1 VPWRNFPIKITQCG
15 DFTTR
20 KIFQNQN
27 YAVRKLHCQN
37 YSNTLL
43 GCALARWCRW
53 WFNPVELLQLL
64 GRHADASPAAA
75 AAMSQGPLPSS
86 SDDEIITVVSSEGR
100 NREEEKAVSATQQQP
115 FRSSGG
121 GGGVVRRPAAA
132 ATATGTTT
140 TTTTTTNSKK
150 KQQSRQGALHHHQH
164 RRTLGM
170 GARAA
175 FVAAAICFYLIV
187 RFLFFHPDPLGDQN
201 NLPLKDP
208 LRMPL
213 PYEVPAS
220 IQYLR
225 DLYDPRHD
233 PILDPPP
240 RGRRS
245 GDGSGTLA
253 SSASSSWCASSSLNG
268 AGAHRPI
275 PARVL
280 LLTKRR
286 PTLYFRQPHDDPTS
300 LMSDEVVNIVQVG
313 LARSPCFSL
322 RNFTVVPDLVLDEP
336 HYELSHDLLV
346 DSAEEEP
353 PAHAAAAPLALL
365 PPMVWIVDMRR
376 YYLVRQPYRGFGGN
390 YTILDE
396 LLELVN
402 NTRNRA
408 REHVQKQHYPQ
419 QRLRKLVVVLMDY
432 RDYIPEVDLCRAM
445 PAIRHLVQ
453 LLGKNQVRYV
463 MQQTV
468 RKRQWNSS
476 LHFVDVGTMYDPR
489 NVSECWGG
497 RSLVH
502 VPYTVRDDV
511 ADAVLRIART
521 RSSTRPVL
529 PTSSPSSANPRLLQ
543 PIQDPAF
550 FQSSSSWRP
559 IDVAHMW
566 EYDATCAFSSSHAK
580 RVRMPCELRN
590 QVTLA
595 LHQHFVPPQYKVRT
609 KIADSLGIRT
619 EVQNEY
625 IRTLVASKIVVVSQ
639 RDLWEDSYRL
649 MEALVGGAMV
659 LTDPMLT
666 LPMGLVDRESIVIY
680 QKLEDLPVLIDYY
693 LGNEAE
699 RIKIARRGHRVAL
712 SLHRPHHWM
721 ERLFFGKVVTP

>member
-1 VPWRNFPIKITQCG
+1 
-15 DFTTR
+15 
-20 KIFQNQN
+20 
-27 YAVRKLHCQN
+27 VRWPDSVVGGL
-37 YSNTLL
+37 TLL
-43 GCALARWCRW
+43 NCCNCW
-53 WFNPVELLQLL
+53 
-64 GRHADASPAAA
+64 GRHADASPAAAAA

-86 SDDEIITVVSSEGR
+86 SDDEIITVVSLEGR
-100 NREEEKAVSATQQQP
+100 NREEEKEAATQQQL

-132 ATATGTTT
+132 ATAAGTT

-150 KQQSRQGALHHHQH
+150 KKKKQSRQRAPHHQH
-164 RRTLGM
+164 RRPLGM
-170 GARAA
+170 GAGTAL
-175 FVAAAICFYLIV
+175 VAASICFFFIA
-187 RFLFFHPDPLGDQN
+187 RFHLLLLPHPPGSKNNRSTLQDPL
-201 NLPLKDP
+201 L
-208 LRMPL
+208 MPL

-233 PILDPPP
+233 PILDPSP
-240 RGRRS
+240 RGRS
-245 GDGSGTLA
+245 SVDSSGTLA
-253 SSASSSWCASSSLNG
+253 AAASGCASSLNG
-268 AGAHRPI
+268 GAHHRI

-300 LMSDEVVNIVQVG
+300 LMSDELLNIVQVG
-313 LARSPCFSL
+313 LARSPCFGL
-322 RNFTVVPDLVLDEP
+322 LNFTVVPDLVLDEP
-336 HYELSHDLLV
+336 HYELSHDLIV
-346 DSAEEEP
+346 DAEP
-353 PAHAAAAPLALL
+353 PPPDPAAPLALP

-376 YYLVRQPYRGFGGN
+376 YSLVRQPYRGFGGN

-396 LLELVN
+396 LLILVH
-402 NTRNRA
+402 NTLHRA
-408 REHVQKQHYPQ
+408 RQRVQQQHPHL
-419 QRLRKLVVVLMDY
+419 RLRKLVVVLVDY

-445 PAIRHLVQ
+445 PAVQQLVQ
-453 LLGKNQVRYV
+453 LLGQEGGHVRYV

-468 RKRQWNSS
+468 RKRQWNST
-476 LHFVDVGTMYDPR
+476 LHFVELGTIYDPR

-497 RSLVH
+497 RALLH

-511 ADAVLRIART
+511 AEAVHRIART
-521 RSSTRPVL
+521 RSSTRPGL
-529 PTSSPSSANPRLLQ
+529 PTSLSPSTEHHLLQ

-550 FQSSSSWRP
+550 FQASASFWRP
-559 IDVAHMW
+559 INVAHMW
-566 EYDATCAFSSSHAK
+566 EYDATCAFSTQGT

-590 QVTLA
+590 QVTLS
-595 LHQHFVPPQYKVRT
+595 LHQHFPPPHFNVRT

-625 IRTLVASKIVVVSQ
+625 VKTLVASKIVVVSQ

-649 MEALVGGAMV
+649 MEALVCGAMV

-680 QKLEDLPVLIDYY
+680 QSLEDLPILIHYY
-693 LGNEAE
+693 LENEAE
-699 RIKIARRGHRVAL
+699 LVEIARRGHQVAL
-712 SLHRPHHWM
+712 TLHRPHHWM

>member
-1 VPWRNFPIKITQCG
+1 MNISESELRSDEISPSKLRKYA
-15 DFTTR
+15 TTMCVGP
-20 KIFQNQN
+20 NS
-27 YAVRKLHCQN
+27 VV
-37 YSNTLL
+37 
-43 GCALARWCRW
+43 GG
-53 WFNPVELLQLL
+53 LQLTL
-64 GRHADASPAAA
+64 FNCCKLPGRHADAAA

-86 SDDEIITVVSSEGR
+86 SDDEIIPVVSSGCH
-100 NREEEKAVSATQQQP
+100 NREEEEEAASQQQL

-121 GGGVVRRPAAA
+121 GGGGGGVVVRRPVAA
-132 ATATGTTT
+132 ATASTAAGTTT
-140 TTTTTTNSKK
+140 TTATNSKK
-150 KQQSRQGALHHHQH
+150 KQQSRQRALHHHQH
-164 RRTLGM
+164 RRPLGM
-170 GARAA
+170 GAGAA
-175 FVAAAICFYLIV
+175 LVAAAICFFFF
-187 RFLFFHPDPLGDQN
+187 FLPDPLIGDRN
-201 NLPLKDP
+201 NRSPLKDP
-208 LRMPL
+208 LRRLPL

-220 IQYLR
+220 IRTLR

-240 RGRRS
+240 RGRSS
-245 GDGSGTLA
+245 GDSSGTLA
-253 SSASSSWCASSSLNG
+253 AASLWCSSLNG
-268 AGAHRPI
+268 AGAHHRI

-286 PTLYFRQPHDDPTS
+286 PTLYFRKPHDDPTS
-300 LMSDEVVNIVQVG
+300 LMSDELLNIVQVG

-322 RNFTVVPDLVLDEP
+322 LNFTVVPDLVLDEP
-336 HYELSHDLLV
+336 HYELSHDLIV
-346 DSAEEEP
+346 DAEP
-353 PAHAAAAPLALL
+353 PPPDPAAPLALP

-396 LLELVN
+396 LLVLVN
-402 NTRNRA
+402 NTRSRA
-408 REHVQKQHYPQ
+408 RQRVQQHPLL
-419 QRLRKLVVVLMDY
+419 RLRKLAVVLVDY
-432 RDYIPEVDLCRAM
+432 RDYIPEVDLCRAL
-445 PAIRHLVQ
+445 PAVQQLVQ
-453 LLGKNQVRYV
+453 LLGQGGGGHVRYV

-468 RKRQWNSS
+468 RKRQWNST
-476 LHFVDVGTMYDPR
+476 LRFVDVGTMYDPR

-521 RSSTRPVL
+521 QSSSTRPIR
-529 PTSSPSSANPRLLQ
+529 PTSSSSANPHLLQ
-543 PIQDPAF
+543 PLQDPAF
-550 FQSSSSWRP
+550 FQSSSSWRQ

-566 EYDATCAFSSSHAK
+566 EYDATCAFSSQGT

-595 LHQHFVPPQYKVRT
+595 LHKHFAPPQYNVRT

-625 IRTLVASKIVVVSQ
+625 VQTLVASKIVVVSQ

-649 MEALVGGAMV
+649 MEALVCGAMV

-680 QKLEDLPVLIDYY
+680 QSLEDLPVLIDYY
-693 LGNEAE
+693 LQNEAE
-699 RIKIARRGHRVAL
+699 RIDIAQRGHQVAL

-721 ERLFFGKVVTP
+721 ERLFFGQVVTP